1 MLRTTDKGKIEVLRL
16 AQDDR
21 CLDVILNEVKDLA
34 PMAVKNQLRGPSP
47 PGMLR
52 DRLAQD
58 DRCLDVILNEV
69 IAEHPEHSEGRI
81 SPLRQS
87 RTKPEILRA

>member
-1 MLRTTDKGKIEVLRL
+1 MLRTTDKGKIEVLPLRGCF
-16 AQDDR
+16 AITAFVRDDR

-52 DRLAQD
+52 DRDAQD
-58 DRCLDVILNEV
+58 DRKRQARD
-69 IAEHPEHSEGRI
+69 PS
-81 SPLRQS
+81 SLRS
-87 RTKPEILRA
+87 SG

>member
-1 MLRTTDKGKIEVLRL
+1 MLRTTDKGKTEVLRL

-21 CLDVILNEVKDLA
+21 Y
-34 PMAVKNQLRGPSP
+34 
-47 PGMLR
+47 
-52 DRLAQD
+52 
-58 DRCLDVILNEV
+58 LDVILNEV